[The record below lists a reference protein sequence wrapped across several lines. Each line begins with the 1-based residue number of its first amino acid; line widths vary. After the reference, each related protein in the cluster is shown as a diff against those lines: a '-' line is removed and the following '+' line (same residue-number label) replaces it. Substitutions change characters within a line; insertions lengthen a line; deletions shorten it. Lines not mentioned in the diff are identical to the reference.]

1 MIARPVVL
9 SLCLALSPTGAVVAQ
24 IIEAPAGIGT
34 VPSSRGEAMTPEG
47 GRSQAPSSAAV
58 PANGSTEKSRASQA
72 PVGGAGVATGTSS
85 GAGVG
90 TGIGGPPGT
99 GALPGTG
106 GTSGGP
112 GGINR

>member
-1 MIARPVVL
+1 MTARFFVL
-9 SLCLALSPTGAVVAQ
+9 TLCLALSPTGAVVAQ
-24 IIEAPAGIGT
+24 IVEAPAGIGT
-34 VPSSRGEAMTPEG
+34 VPSSRGEAMAPEG
-47 GRSQAPSSAAV
+47 GRNHAPSSAEF
-58 PANGSTEKSRASQA
+58 PANGSTEKSPARKA

-90 TGIGGPPGT
+90 AGGPPGT

>member
-9 SLCLALSPTGAVVAQ
+9 APCLVLLLTGTVLAQ
-24 IIEAPAGIGT
+24 SIPAPAGIGT
-34 VPSSRGEAMTPEG
+34 APSQSGEAGTPSG
-47 GRSQAPSSAAV
+47 SAFGMPSTNSV
-58 PANGSTEKSRASQA
+58 SPGSPVGKP
-72 PVGGAGVATGTSS
+72 PVGGAGEASGPSS
-85 GAGVG
+85 SAGVG
-90 TGIGGPPGT
+90 TGVGGPPGT